1 MWIDRAACTVVLLSA
16 AIAAGCARGNPAA
29 NSVETSSQ
37 SSTDRAGT
45 LSVSAFRFSGWH
57 DENFHYLPALWVT
70 APSTGRPVFVERV
83 DFTAEDAGNRRLL
96 KGVRYAAAQPV
107 QPGGTIQLVPDVGD
121 PTEIASPVAL
131 DSISAIVFFT
141 DQDGQTG
148 IVSSAAEAPDL
159 PHHASLTAV
168 AIHQFAVSRRQ
179 HQGRFVYWPKLTL
192 AETSGRSRASIKKIE
207 FELLDAGAAGQ
218 SRSFWTVPDIQA
230 GNSLDLVTGK
240 NGGAPWFEIESS
252 ANAAR
257 VSVMISFVD
266 EEGRGG
272 RVTAISPVG
281 Q

>member
-1 MWIDRAACTVVLLSA
+1 MWIDRPACTVALLSA
-16 AIAAGCARGNPAA
+16 AIAAGCANGNPAA
-29 NSVETSSQ
+29 IPVDASSQ
-37 SSTDRAGT
+37 SSSDRAGT
-45 LSVSAFRFSGWH
+45 LSVSALRFSGWH
-57 DENFHYLPALWVT
+57 DESFHYLPALWVT

-83 DFTAEDAGNRRLL
+83 DFTAEDAGTRRLL
-96 KGVRYAAAQPV
+96 KGVRYAAAQRV
-107 QPGGTIQLVPDVGD
+107 QPGGTVQLVSDAGD

-148 IVSSAAEAPDL
+148 IVSTAAPAPDL
-159 PHHASLTAV
+159 PHRASLAAV

-179 HQGRFVYWPKLTL
+179 HQGRFLYWPKLTL
-192 AETSGRSRASIKKIE
+192 GETSGRSRASIKKVE

-218 SRSFWTVPDIQA
+218 SRSFWNLPDIQA
-230 GNSLDLVTGK
+230 GNRLDLVTGE
-240 NGGAPWFEIESS
+240 NSDAPRFEIESR

-257 VSVMISFVD
+257 VSVAVSFVD

-272 RVTAISPVG
+272 RVTAVSSVG